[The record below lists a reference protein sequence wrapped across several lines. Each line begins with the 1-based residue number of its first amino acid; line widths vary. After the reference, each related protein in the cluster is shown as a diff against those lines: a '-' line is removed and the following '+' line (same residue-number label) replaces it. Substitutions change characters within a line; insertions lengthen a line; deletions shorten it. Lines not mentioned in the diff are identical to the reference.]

1 MRSSKANYE
10 KCRLAVEYFD
20 SVSHHARPLVFSCAR
35 NGLTLYRRLAQHL
48 IAEVRAAIYIYQ
60 GKVDV
65 TRRCGDG
72 MAFVR
77 LCQIL
82 RGEEKSRC
90 AADPVIWG
98 DADASCRA
106 FLMALCFRH

>member
-1 MRSSKANYE
+1 MRSSKANCV
-10 KCRLAVEYFD
+10 KCRLEVEYFD
-20 SVSHHARPLVFSCAR
+20 SAFHHARPLDFSCAR
-35 NGLTLYRRLAQHL
+35 NGLALCKTQHL
-48 IAEVRAAIYIYQ
+48 HAEVRAKIYIYQ
-60 GKVDV
+60 GKADV

-77 LCQIL
+77 LCQFL
-82 RGEEKSRC
+82 RGEEESRR

-106 FLMALCFRH
+106 FLMALSLRH

>member
-1 MRSSKANYE
+1 ME
-10 KCRLAVEYFD
+10 VEYFD
-20 SVSHHARPLVFSCAR
+20 NSFHHARPLVFSCAR
-35 NGLTLYRRLAQHL
+35 NGLILCRKLAQHL

-60 GKVDV
+60 GKADV

-77 LCQIL
+77 LCQFL
-82 RGEEKSRC
+82 RGEEESRR